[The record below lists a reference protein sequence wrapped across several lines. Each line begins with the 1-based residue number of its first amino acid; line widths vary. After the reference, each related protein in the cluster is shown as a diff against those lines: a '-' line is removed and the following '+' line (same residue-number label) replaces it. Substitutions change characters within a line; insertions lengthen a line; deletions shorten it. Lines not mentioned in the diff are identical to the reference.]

1 MWKVRQQLMSAYLHD
16 AGWGLTYLASAQ
28 KAGLWLG
35 LSTGPPLRLLLGL
48 GQRLVAAAL
57 GPD

>member
-1 MWKVRQQLMSAYLHD
+1 MSAYLHD
-16 AGWGLTYLASAQ
+16 ARLAGWGLTYLASAQ